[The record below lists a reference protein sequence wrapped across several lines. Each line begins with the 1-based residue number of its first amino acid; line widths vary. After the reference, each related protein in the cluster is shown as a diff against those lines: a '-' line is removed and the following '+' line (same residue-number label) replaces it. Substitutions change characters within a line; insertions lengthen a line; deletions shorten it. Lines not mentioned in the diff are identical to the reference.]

1 MPQGE
6 GTYGNQV
13 GRPSKKKKKEEEDS
27 SEGSSILTSK
37 PKKDY

>member
-13 GRPSKKKKKEEEDS
+13 GRPPKKKKKEEESTSD
-27 SEGSSILTSK
+27 GSSILTSK
-37 PKKDY
+37 PKKD